1 MYFLLKNYI
10 PTLYFSFTHTHT
22 LLLLLFS
29 SFLFSASS
37 LGRLAPPLASSPRSG
52 QKRRSES
59 FVLPFIQP
67 DKSST
72 TACVGQGRKFS
83 QLSDLSRWND
93 PARTNSIL
101 QPIFSTTLV
110 NKCGWSNLMTVNTVG
125 SLNKREC
132 SLINRNNRRKNAKLF
147 LFFLEENQR
156 VYIIECYSL
165 TPNDKSIK
173 RRNRESCN
181 FYKFRLIW

>member
-1 MYFLLKNYI
+1 MHRVIWRGERISRRELRVGKMYFLLKNYI

-101 QPIFSTTLV
+101 QSIFSTTLV
-110 NKCGWSNLMTVNTVG
+110 NKCRWSNLMMVNTVG
-125 SLNKREC
+125 SLNKRESC
-132 SLINRNNRRKNAKLF
+132 SLINRNDRRKNAKL
-147 LFFLEENQR
+147 
-156 VYIIECYSL
+156 
-165 TPNDKSIK
+165 
-173 RRNRESCN
+173 
-181 FYKFRLIW
+181 